1 MQFVFDNSTIYSYNR
16 IKMEQ
21 IKIALFHYH
30 FLPGG
35 VTTVAS
41 YAVKALL
48 EYGEKHELN
57 IEKIVFVSGDAE
69 NMKNIVSASQNT
81 EYYVDTSIGYLKEN
95 ITKEEEQNIG
105 RKIKNLFKKYSGYVW
120 WVHNYHLGKNPIFT
134 KLLIEHLTENS
145 FQKAIFHIH
154 DFPECARFD
163 NYQFLTKYIDK
174 KLLYPIGENIRYA
187 VINDRDVRYLKEAG
201 IPEQYVKLIYNPVP
215 HFTQPLSNSIPET
228 SNSDTK
234 NKVIHIFKD
243 YFPSLDPE
251 KPFALYPVRTIRRK
265 NILEAALLSHITG
278 NGFNLIV
285 TLPGIS
291 VQEKS
296 YSNIVEK
303 LFKEGTISGI
313 WGTGESELIP
323 FSQIIK
329 VSDFI
334 ISSSVIEGFGYLFLD
349 SLRWGKPL
357 VAKYL
362 DIIEGF
368 SDTFSKTSSFFYNYI
383 AVPSNLVSMKKIKKM
398 YKDNIK
404 LFSNFITKEVI
415 EEAERQI
422 ESILSMDEV
431 DFSYLPVDS
440 QIEILKLVKN
450 DNNIRKIVKDLNSNT
465 TNKIAEVI
473 MHRQDFNRQKAAEY
487 FSFESY
493 SDTFSKIILSFEEKL
508 LPDAE
513 SKSSTVAENL
523 LNLFLRPEFL
533 RLILS

>member
-1 MQFVFDNSTIYSYNR
+1 
-16 IKMEQ
+16 MEQ

-41 YAVKALL
+41 YGVKALL
-48 EYGEKHELN
+48 EYGKKHKLN
-57 IEKIVFVSGDAE
+57 IEKIVFISGEAE
-69 NMKNIVSASQNT
+69 NMKNITANAENANAENAAPENT

-95 ITKEEEQNIG
+95 ITKEEEQSIG
-105 RKIKNLFKKYSGYVW
+105 KKIENLFNKYSGYVW

-134 KLLIEHLTENS
+134 KLLTKHLAENS

-154 DFPECARFD
+154 DFPECARFG

-174 KLLYPIGENIRYA
+174 KLLYPIAENIRYA
-187 VINDRDVRYLKEAG
+187 VINDRDARYLKEAG
-201 IPEQYVKLIYNPVP
+201 ILEQYVKILYNPIP
-215 HFTQPLSNSIPET
+215 NFTQPQKNSRLE
-228 SNSDTK
+228 TK
-234 NKVIHIFKD
+234 NKIVCTFKD
-243 YFPSLDPE
+243 YFPSIDVE

-296 YSNIVEK
+296 YSNIVEQ
-303 LFKEGTISGI
+303 LFKDGTISGI

-329 VSDFI
+329 ASDFI

-404 LFSNFITKEVI
+404 LFSNFIAKEVI

-422 ESILSMDEV
+422 ESILSMEEV

-440 QIEILKLVKN
+440 QAEILKLVKN

-465 TNKIAEVI
+465 TNKISEVI
-473 MHRQDFNRQKAAEY
+473 MHKQDFNRQKAEEY

-493 SDTFSKIILSFEEKL
+493 SDTFCKIILSFEEKL
-508 LPDAE
+508 SPDAG